1 MRTRLPVK
9 LKVAVLSAAL
19 TFAILCLFAVV
30 VGTVAEQRIVGGF
43 DDELRANVGEL
54 QDRITLQQAADG
66 SIQLRD
72 SDTPR
77 CGLRRRRR
85 DRARGEPAPGPVW
98 ASDPGVR
105 LGPPIDRRGHRHRR
119 PSRDVPRACGA
130 RAQPRPASPFDLPR
144 PVAQPVGY
152 VQYAKPEAQRPDH
165 REPRPAIPGARRA
178 GRHAAGVP
186 RRPLVAKRAMRPIA
200 GLTRAARE
208 VARTRDPDITLP
220 KSHANDEV
228 SDLAHTFEDMLGEL
242 SAARGETEATLARQ
256 RKFVADASH
265 ELRTPLT
272 SILANLELLE
282 SELAGE
288 QRDMADSALRSSRR
302 MRRLVGDLLLLA
314 RADAGRELPRGP
326 VDLAAVAAEAAR
338 EAAALSAE
346 PPALARPARPVMVN
360 GVADDLH
367 RLAGNL
373 IENALI
379 HTPPGTPVTVSVR
392 RDGRRRRA
400 RGGRPRP
407 GVPQRC
413 ASGCSSASPAATAT
427 RRPGAAAASASRS
440 CGRSPTPRG
449 HVELSD
455 ARGRRRALRYH
466 PLPAADATRSDYAA
480 TVFGPAKA
488 DPRNLP
494 GVVPVKSSC
503 AGARRLHSLSPG
515 RPVRVARRRLL
526 RRRDRLHRQP

>member
-19 TFAILCLFAVV
+19 TFVILCLFAVV
-30 VGTVAEQRIVGGF
+30 VGTVAERRVVGGF
-43 DDELRANVGEL
+43 DDDLRANVGEL
-54 QDRITLQQAADG
+54 QDRMTLQQAGDG

-72 SDTPR
+72 SDLDT
-77 CGLRRRRR
+77 LRAFAVGDAIVRVMDLRQ
-85 DRARGEPAPGPVW
+85 DIVW
-98 ASDPGVR
+98 TSDPGVR
-105 LGPPIDRRGHRHRR
+105 LGPPIGGVTDIGDLRVT
-119 PSRDVPRACGA
+119 SRELVVPG
-130 RAQPRPASPFDLPR
+130 QQSTGPFEFPR

-152 VQYAKPEAQRPDH
+152 VQYAKPEASVQTTVNRV
-165 REPRPAIPGARRA
+165 RLFLGL
-178 GRHAAGVP
+178 GVLGGTLLAFLGGL
-186 RRPLVAKRAMRPIA
+186 LVAKRAMRPIA

-228 SDLAHTFEDMLGEL
+228 SDLANTFEDMLSEL

-282 SELAGE
+282 AELAGE

-302 MRRLVGDLLLLA
+302 MRRLVADLLLLA
-314 RADAGRELPRGP
+314 RADAGREQPRGP

-346 PPALARPARPVMVN
+346 HPLSLDLPRPVMVN

-392 RDGRRRRA
+392 GDGTNA
-400 RGGRPRP
+400 VLEVSDRGP
-407 GVPQRC
+407 GVPQEMRDRVFERF
-413 ASGCSSASPAATAT
+413 ARVDGDAA
-427 RRPGAAAASASRS
+427 
-440 CGRSPTPRG
+440 PRG
-449 HVELSD
+449 SSGLGLAIVRAVTDAHEGRVELGD
-455 ARGRRRALRYH
+455 AEGGGARFVVT
-466 PLPAADATRSDYAA
+466 LPAADATRSDSGAS
-480 TVFGPAKA
+480 VLVQ
-488 DPRNLP
+488 PRQ
-494 GVVPVKSSC
+494 VPETSKE
-503 AGARRLHSLSPG
+503 
-515 RPVRVARRRLL
+515 
-526 RRRDRLHRQP
+526 